1 MPLGKQFTFL
11 RHFIP
16 YRSEADVVKFYRY
29 AEGKGLHHNKE
40 HVAHVK
46 RSTGSI
52 ERLEGPI
59 ETGEGGAN
67 DIDDERKIQKRRSH
81 ISGFFSVF

>member
-1 MPLGKQFTFL
+1 MSLRREGGQFTFL

-16 YRSEADVVKFYRY
+16 YRSKDDVVNICRY
-29 AEGKGLHHNKE
+29 AEDKGLHHNKE

-46 RSTGSI
+46 RSIGLI

-59 ETGEGGAN
+59 ETGEGRAS
-67 DIDDERKIQKRRSH
+67 DIDDEIMMH
-81 ISGFFSVF
+81 V